1 MEKNQ
6 MDERKEAVFRSRK
19 GYTLYKM
26 MGGNSIWV
34 RKDTKTICNLIL
46 DFLEKDFQEQKK
58 ARKVTLNQIHEATKI
73 RRGSISTACYLLAFS
88 EKPFIR
94 IWGEK
99 STPQDRKVRVWM
111 RVKLLPQGQSKPT
124 V

>member
-1 MEKNQ
+1 
-6 MDERKEAVFRSRK
+6 
-19 GYTLYKM
+19 
-26 MGGNSIWV
+26 MGGNSVWV

-46 DFLEKDFQEQKK
+46 DFLDKDAKVTGK
-58 ARKVTLNQIHEATKI
+58 RRKVTFNQIHEGTKI

-88 EKPFIR
+88 EKPFIK

-111 RVKLLPQGQSKPT
+111 RVKLLAEESKPT